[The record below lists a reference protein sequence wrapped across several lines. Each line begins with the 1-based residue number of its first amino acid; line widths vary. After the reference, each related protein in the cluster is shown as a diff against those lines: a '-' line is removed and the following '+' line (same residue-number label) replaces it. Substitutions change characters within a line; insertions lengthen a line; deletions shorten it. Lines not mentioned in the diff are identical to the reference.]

1 MKIIEN
7 KMRVYFKFS
16 WVMLVFTL
24 FIFNSCK
31 KDAPFV
37 PLFSIN
43 DDIELGKKVVLEIES
58 NPTQFPL
65 LSESTYASAYAYIN
79 GIRAEILNS
88 GAIVYKDEFEWKF
101 KIIKD
106 DTTLNAFCTPGGY
119 IYVYTG
125 LIKYLDSKD
134 QLAGVIGH
142 EMAHA
147 DRRHTS
153 RSMQT
158 QYGVSTL
165 LNIVL
170 GNDNE
175 LLQQIAT
182 NLYALKNSRDHEAEA
197 DEYSVKYL
205 CPTPYNAAGAAGFF
219 QKLIAD
225 GYNENRLASFFSTHP
240 SPTNRVQDI
249 NEHKLDFGCTGSL
262 TDNSGYTAFK
272 NSLP

>member
-1 MKIIEN
+1 MKALN
-7 KMRVYFKFS
+7 KLT
-16 WVMLVFTL
+16 WL
-24 FIFNSCK
+24 FGLMVILGFNSCK
-31 KDAPFV
+31 KDAPLV
-37 PLFSIN
+37 LLFSLD
-43 DDIELGKKVVLEIES
+43 DDIQLGKQVVAEIES
-58 NPTQFPL
+58 KPAEFPL
-65 LSESTYASAYAYIN
+65 LSETQYASAYAYIN
-79 GIRAEILNS
+79 GIRSEILNS

-101 KIIKD
+101 KIIRN

-119 IYVYTG
+119 IYIYTG

-153 RSMQT
+153 RSMQA
-158 QYGVSTL
+158 QYGVSAL
-165 LNIVL
+165 LGVVL

-175 LLQQIAT
+175 LLQQIAGSI
-182 NLYALKNSRDHEAEA
+182 YSLKNSRDHEAEA

-219 QKLIAD
+219 AKLIAE
-225 GYNENRLASFFSTHP
+225 GYDESRLASFFSTHP
-240 SPTNRVQDI
+240 SPSNRVNDI
-249 NEHKLDFGCTGSL
+249 NEHKVDFGCTGNV